1 MNQNVFRDQ
10 VVIVTG
16 ASSGIGR
23 SLALLL
29 AGQGAKVAIAAR
41 RTERLEIVAEECHQH
56 GGKVLVVPTDV
67 SDETQCK
74 ILVEK
79 TVAAFGRLDML
90 INNAGLAVVARLEDY
105 SNLDLFKHTIDVNF
119 YGAVYCTYYALP
131 YLKQS
136 CGRIVAISSLGAKMP
151 APYNSAYVSSKF
163 AMHGFFDSL
172 RIELDMHGVSVTV
185 ICPYWVV
192 TGFHE
197 AQLDKD
203 GVPRG
208 PRGRGIYNEKMMT
221 AERCAEIILQMAYR
235 RKRELMMG
243 PGNLIAWLKLLSPGL
258 VDRFVIAFLKAAVHR
273 EQANQKRGGLGTS

>member
-1 MNQNVFRDQ
+1 MNTDSYCDQ

-23 SLALLL
+23 SMALLL
-29 AGQGAKVAIAAR
+29 SSQGAKVTLAAR
-41 RTERLEIVAEECHQH
+41 RAEQLAFVAEECHQR
-56 GGKVLVVPTDV
+56 GGEAIVVPTDV
-67 SDETQCK
+67 SDEAQCK
-74 ILVEK
+74 KLVEK
-79 TVAAFGRLDML
+79 TITTFGRLDML
-90 INNAGLAVVARLEDY
+90 VNNAGLAVVARLEDY
-105 SNLDLFKHTIDVNF
+105 ATLDLFRNTIDVNF

-136 CGRIVAISSLGAKMP
+136 NGRIVAVSSLGGKMH

-163 AMHGFFDSL
+163 AMQGFFDSL
-172 RIELDMHGVSVTV
+172 RIELIRDEVSVTI

-208 PRGRGIYNEKMMT
+208 PRGRGIYTEKMMT
-221 AERCAEIILQMAYR
+221 SEHCAEIILQAAYK

-243 PGNLIAWLKLLSPGL
+243 PGNLIAWLKLLSPRL
-258 VDRFVIAFLKAAVHR
+258 LDRFVIAFLKAAVRR
-273 EQANQKRGGLGTS
+273 EQQSSMQ

>member
-1 MNQNVFRDQ
+1 MNTNAFRDQ

-16 ASSGIGR
+16 ASAGIGK

-29 AGQGAKVAIAAR
+29 AGQGAKVALAAR
-41 RTERLEIVAEECHQH
+41 RAEQLELVAEECHQR
-56 GGKVLVVPTDV
+56 GGKSLVVPTDV
-67 SDETQCK
+67 SDEAQCK
-74 ILVEK
+74 NLIEK
-79 TVAAFGRLDML
+79 TVEVFGRLDML
-90 INNAGLAVVARLEDY
+90 VNNAGLAVIARLEDY
-105 SNLDLFKHTIDVNF
+105 ANLDLFKHTIDVNF

-136 CGRIVAISSLGAKMP
+136 CGRIVAVSSLGGKMQ

-172 RIELDMHGVSVTV
+172 RIELIRPGVSVTI

-243 PGNLIAWLKLLSPGL
+243 PGNLIAWLKLLAPGL
-258 VDRFVIAFLKAAVHR
+258 VDRFVIAFLKAAVRR
-273 EQANQKRGGLGTS
+273 EQENQGLEG

>member
-1 MNQNVFRDQ
+1 MNTNAFRDQ

-23 SLALLL
+23 SLALRL
-29 AGQGAKVAIAAR
+29 ASQGAKVALAAR
-41 RTERLEIVAEECHQH
+41 RAERLEIVAKECYQR
-56 GGKVLVVPTDV
+56 GGEVLVVSTDV
-67 SDETQCK
+67 SNEAQCK
-74 ILVEK
+74 ALVEK
-79 TVAAFGRLDML
+79 TVATFGKLDML
-90 INNAGLAVVARLEDY
+90 VNNAGLTVVARLEDY
-105 SNLDLFKHTIDVNF
+105 PNLTLFKHTIDVNF

-136 CGRIVAISSLGAKMP
+136 NGRIVAVSSLGGKMQ

-172 RIELDMHGVSVTV
+172 RIELIRHGVSVSI

-203 GVPRG
+203 GEPRG
-208 PRGRGIYNEKMMT
+208 PRGRGIYTEKMMT
-221 AERCAEIILQMAYR
+221 ADHCAEIILQAAHK

-243 PGNLIAWLKLLSPGL
+243 PGSFITWLKMIAPGL
-258 VDRFVIAFLKAAVHR
+258 MDRFVIAFLKAAVRR
-273 EQANQKRGGLGTS
+273 EQENRGLEG